1 MQRHV
6 DQIKDWC
13 RPIGEWV
20 NRTETWRMFV
30 TLCVGIALL
39 AVLTAIPALLVG
51 FVLLLMFA
59 AAVFFFA
66 QSWLH
71 EFTFLMRVEDD
82 AFPGRN
88 DKLIWAILLIFVP
101 PVGIFLFR
109 SYRQAHWP
117 EAKPKSP
124 VHDFF

>member
-39 AVLTAIPALLVG
+39 AVLAAIPAVLVG

-66 QSWLH
+66 QSWLR

-82 AFPGRN
+82 AFLGRN

-101 PVGIFLFR
+101 PVGIYLFR
-109 SYRQAHWP
+109 SYRLAHWP

-124 VHDFF
+124 VHDLF